1 MIRNIPK
8 DTTELVSFAV
18 DMIEKCRVSQANRA
32 AYYRLLNAIA
42 ETGRPDNGGKAM
54 INMMNAH
61 LERTA
66 AHMFSPIELK
76 FDIDYDNVYPADILD
91 KGKIFAKH
99 ITRHWER
106 SGTDTLFGRG
116 VYEALKYGACFMK
129 QWATK
134 EGDDADGE
142 KFKFERRLVMPWNF
156 GVYREDNNSLEEQD
170 AMVETTL
177 LTMPEVWSRIW
188 NLPHAEKLYEQIKAA
203 SSTNQSMSQ
212 PDSYFHSVLS
222 SSQLNTNTG
231 LQAATRPIPGGIV
244 QVSSDANQVMGP
256 SVAAETVMLHELWVK
271 GENDWLT
278 IQIIDPNILVTVF
291 KLTNLLIPGSQLQPY
306 RIIQANEVSNWLWG
320 RSELVDLIEPQGW
333 LTSMTEDARRLM
345 GLQIDKFLGL
355 VGDSGMTDE
364 TYAMAR
370 QAGYMNMPPA
380 STITDLT
387 PKFPPELLPMIK
399 FALEM
404 INTLGSFPEI
414 MQGKGEAGVR
424 AGVHANTLLK
434 TASPTLRDR
443 SLVVERQCAAHAD
456 LTASLME
463 AKDANF
469 YWTDGKSQET
479 IEKTRFL
486 FSQLPD
492 DWRVTVDSHSSSP
505 IFMDESAQ
513 EIFQF
518 GKMGIVD
525 GKYMIENSNIPDKE
539 GAKTSFERK
548 QETQAAERKEMFAEL
563 KQNPEEF
570 AKAAVK
576 LVSGGKK

>member
-1 MIRNIPK
+1 MIRDIPK
-8 DTTELVSFAV
+8 DVTALTTFAV
-18 DMIEKCRVSQANRA
+18 EMIEKCRVSQANRA

-76 FDIDYDNVYPADILD
+76 FDIDFDNVYPADVLD
-91 KGKIFAKH
+91 KGKVFAKRV
-99 ITRHWER
+99 TRHWER

-129 QWATK
+129 QWPSPEQGK
-134 EGDDADGE
+134 L
-142 KFKFERRLVMPWNF
+142 KLERRLVMPWNF
-156 GVYREDNNSLEEQD
+156 GVFREDENSLEEQD

-188 NLPHAEKLYEQIKAA
+188 NLPNADRLYQQIKAA

-212 PDSYFHSVLS
+212 PDSFFHSVLS

-244 QVSSDANQVMGP
+244 QVSSDANQIMGP
-256 SVAAETVMLHELWVK
+256 SVAAETVLFHELWVK
-271 GENDWLT
+271 AENDWVT
-278 IQIIDPNILVTVF
+278 IQLIDPNILVTMF
-291 KLTNLLIPGSQLQPY
+291 KLTNLLIPGSQKQPY
-306 RIIQANEVSNWLWG
+306 RIIQANEVSNWMWG
-320 RSELVDLIEPQGW
+320 RSELIDLIEPQGW

-345 GLQIDKFLGL
+345 GLQIDKLLGM
-355 VGDSGMTDE
+355 VGDTSMTDE
-364 TYAMAR
+364 LYAQAR
-370 QAGYMNMPPA
+370 MNGFINMPQG
-380 STITDLT
+380 SSITDLT

-414 MQGKGEAGVR
+414 MQGKGEQGVR

-443 SLVVERQCAAHAD
+443 SLVIERQCASHAD
-456 LTASLME
+456 LTASIME
-463 AKDANF
+463 AKDDST
-469 YWTDGKSQET
+469 YWTKADTPEDM
-479 IEKTRFL
+479 EKTSFL
-486 FSQLPD
+486 LAQLPD
-492 DWRVTVDSHSSSP
+492 DWRITVDSHSSSP
-505 IFMDESAQ
+505 IFMDESSQ
-513 EIFQF
+513 LIFQ
-518 GKMGIVD
+518 GAKAGWVD
-525 GKYMIENSNIPDKE
+525 GEYAIDNLPFPAKE
-539 GAKTSFERK
+539 GAKNNLRKKQATAAEERK
-548 QETQAAERKEMFAEL
+548 SMLAEL
-563 KQNPEEF
+563 QKDPEEF

-576 LVSGGKK
+576 LVTGGKR